1 MTATS
6 ISTPSRHKRPTY
18 YDDPSNTY
26 GGALITTFTKG
37 KTANYAAGR
46 KRVGNGNVL
55 GTDNHTFMSVPGY
68 GLVDLT
74 AYYRIT
80 KNVRINGGI
89 YNLTDRKYWD
99 YQNSRNIEAPTD
111 TDPNNAR
118 YYDQQLS
125 IAPGRTF
132 QLGMSVDF

>member
-1 MTATS
+1 MTPQKAVVGLA
-6 ISTPSRHKRPTY
+6 
-18 YDDPSNTY
+18 YDDPSNTF

-37 KTANYAAGR
+37 KTADYAAGR

-55 GTDNHTFMSVPGY
+55 GSDNYTFMRVPGY

-80 KNVRINGGI
+80 KNVRVNGGI

-99 YQNSRNIEAPTD
+99 YQNSRNIEAPTS
-111 TDPNNAR
+111 TSANDPH

>member
-1 MTATS
+1 MPQAVNAWATVMCLAPT
-6 ISTPSRHKRPTY
+6 ITP
-18 YDDPSNTY
+18 
-26 GGALITTFTKG
+26 
-37 KTANYAAGR
+37 
-46 KRVGNGNVL
+46 
-55 GTDNHTFMSVPGY
+55 FMRVPGY

-80 KNVRINGGI
+80 KNVRVNGGI

-99 YQNSRNIEAPTD
+99 YQNSRNIEAPTN
-111 TDPNNAR
+111 TDPNNAH